1 MHLGAAGGGGRDLG
15 HLTYCTNIH
24 AGEPLEEV
32 MASLARHLPAI
43 KAQVAGD
50 QPFGVGLRLGN
61 AAASSLRDP
70 AAMARLK
77 RFLAEGGYYV
87 FTINGFPYGAFHGR
101 AVKEDAYK
109 PDWSDP
115 LRLAYTDLLADILS
129 ELLPAGQEGSVST
142 VPCTFKP
149 WAPGRLA
156 AIAEHLMR
164 HVAHLA
170 GIAARTGQ
178 TISLALEP
186 EPYCYLETI
195 DETVAFFKERLFSR
209 DGVARLAAITEHLVR
224 HVAHLAGIAARNGQT
239 ISLAL
244 EPEPCCYLETIDET
258 VAFFKERLFSR
269 DGVARLAALTGLS
282 TAGAEAVMRRHIGVC
297 YDVCHA
303 AVEFEYPKASLARL
317 RAEGIL
323 IGKLQ
328 LSSALKVAALD
339 AESARHLAAFAE
351 PVYLHQAVQKANG
364 LLTRFVDLPQALAA
378 GGAAAGAELRVH
390 FHVPVF
396 LEQMEHFGT
405 TQAFLAQ
412 ILAQHRADP
421 VSRHLEVET
430 YTWDVLPKAYR
441 TAELGAAIAREL
453 DWVKA
458 QLLAPQRAAA

>member
-1 MHLGAAGGGGRDLG
+1 MHLAAAPGSGRDLG

-43 KAQVAGD
+43 KAQVAGAR
-50 QPFGVGLRLGN
+50 PFGVGLRLGN

-77 RFLAEGGYYV
+77 RFAEGGYYV

-101 AVKEDAYK
+101 TVKEDAYR

-115 LRLAYTDLLADILS
+115 ARLAYTDLLADILS

-149 WAPGRLA
+149 WAPGRLE
-156 AIAEHLMR
+156 AITENLVR
-164 HVAHLA
+164 HVAHLV

-178 TISLALEP
+178 TIALALEP

-195 DETVAFFKERLFSR
+195 EETAAFFKERLFAR
-209 DGVARLAAITEHLVR
+209 DGI
-224 HVAHLAGIAARNGQT
+224 
-239 ISLAL
+239 
-244 EPEPCCYLETIDET
+244 
-258 VAFFKERLFSR
+258 
-269 DGVARLAALTGLS
+269 ARLAALTGLAG
-282 TAGAEAVMRRHIGVC
+282 AGAEAAMRRHIGVC

-303 AVEFEYPKASLARL
+303 AVEFEDPKASIARL
-317 RAEGIL
+317 RAEGIQ

-328 LSSALKVAALD
+328 LSSALRVPALD
-339 AESARHLAAFAE
+339 RESARQLAAFAE
-351 PVYLHQAVQKANG
+351 PVYLHQAVQKSNG
-364 LLTRFVDLPQALAA
+364 SLRRFVDLPQALAP
-378 GGAAAGAELRVH
+378 GGAAEGAELRVH
-390 FHVPVF
+390 FHVPLF

-405 TQAFLAQ
+405 TQAFLAE
-412 ILAQHRADP
+412 ILAQHRAQP
-421 VSRHLEVET
+421 ISRHLEVET

-441 TAELGAAIAREL
+441 TAELGTAIAREL

-458 QLLAPQRAAA
+458 RLLA

>member
-1 MHLGAAGGGGRDLG
+1 MQLTAVADPGRDLG

-43 KAQVAGD
+43 KAQVAGV
-50 QPFGVGLRLGN
+50 QPFGVGLRLGY
-61 AAASSLRDP
+61 AAANSLRDA

-115 LRLAYTDLLADILS
+115 ARLAYTDLLADILS
-129 ELLPAGQEGSVST
+129 ELLPAGQDGSVST

-149 WAPGRLA
+149 WAPG
-156 AIAEHLMR
+156 
-164 HVAHLA
+164 
-170 GIAARTGQ
+170 
-178 TISLALEP
+178 
-186 EPYCYLETI
+186 
-195 DETVAFFKERLFSR
+195 
-209 DGVARLAAITEHLVR
+209 RLAAITEHLVR
-224 HVAHLAGIAARNGQT
+224 HVAHLAGIAARTGQT

-258 VAFFKERLFSR
+258 VAFFKDRLFSR

-282 TAGAEAVMRRHIGVC
+282 TTGAEAVMRRHIGVC

-303 AVEFEYPKASLARL
+303 AVEFEDPQASIARL
-317 RAEGIL
+317 RAAGIL

-328 LSSALKVAALD
+328 LSSALRVAAFD
-339 AESARHLAAFAE
+339 EASARQLAAFAE

-396 LEQMEHFGT
+396 LEQMAHFGT
-405 TQAFLAQ
+405 TQAFLAE
-412 ILAQHRADP
+412 ILALHRADP
-421 VSRHLEVET
+421 ISRHLEAET
-430 YTWDVLPKAYR
+430 YTWDVLPASYR
-441 TAELGAAIAREL
+441 SADLSSAIAREL
-453 DWVKA
+453 NWVKA
-458 QLLAPQRAAA
+458 RLLQ

>member
-1 MHLGAAGGGGRDLG
+1 MHLAAVAHPGRDLG

-43 KAQVAGD
+43 KAQVAGV
-50 QPFGVGLRLGN
+50 QPFGVGLRLGY
-61 AAASSLRDP
+61 AAANSLRDA

-87 FTINGFPYGAFHGR
+87 FTLNGFPYGAFHGR

-115 LRLAYTDLLADILS
+115 ARLAYTDLLADILG
-129 ELLPAGQEGSVST
+129 ELLPAGQDGSVST

-149 WAPGRLA
+149 WAEGRLA
-156 AIAEHLMR
+156 AISEHLIR
-164 HVAHLA
+164 HVSHLV
-170 GIAARTGQ
+170 GITART
-178 TISLALEP
+178 
-186 EPYCYLETI
+186 
-195 DETVAFFKERLFSR
+195 
-209 DGVARLAAITEHLVR
+209 
-224 HVAHLAGIAARNGQT
+224 GQT

-244 EPEPCCYLETIDET
+244 EPEPCCYLETIEET
-258 VAFFKERLFSR
+258 TAFFKERLFSR
-269 DGVARLAALTGLS
+269 DGIARLAALTGLGG
-282 TAGAEAVMRRHIGVC
+282 AGAEAAMRRHIGVC

-303 AVEFEYPKASLARL
+303 AVEFEDPQGSIARL

-351 PVYLHQAVQKANG
+351 PVYLHQAVQRSNG
-364 LLTRFVDLPQALAA
+364 TLVRFVDLPQALAA
-378 GGAAAGAELRVH
+378 GGAVAGAELRVH
-390 FHVPVF
+390 FHVPLF

-405 TQAFLAQ
+405 TQAFLAE
-412 ILAQHRADP
+412 ILALHRADP
-421 VSRHLEVET
+421 ISRHLEAET
-430 YTWDVLPKAYR
+430 YTWDVLPASYR
-441 TAELGAAIAREL
+441 SADLSSAIAREL
-453 DWVKA
+453 NWVKA
-458 QLLAPQRAAA
+458 RLLQ

>member
-1 MHLGAAGGGGRDLG
+1 MHLAAVADPGRDLG

-24 AGEPLEEV
+24 SGEPLEEV

-43 KAQVAGD
+43 KAQVAGV
-50 QPFGVGLRLGN
+50 QPFGVGLRLGY
-61 AAASSLRDP
+61 AAANSLRDA

-115 LRLAYTDLLADILS
+115 ARLAYTDLLADILS

-149 WAPGRLA
+149 WAPGRIA
-156 AIAEHLMR
+156 AIVEHLIR
-164 HVAHLA
+164 HVAHLV
-170 GIAARTGQ
+170 GITART
-178 TISLALEP
+178 
-186 EPYCYLETI
+186 
-195 DETVAFFKERLFSR
+195 
-209 DGVARLAAITEHLVR
+209 
-224 HVAHLAGIAARNGQT
+224 GQT

-244 EPEPCCYLETIDET
+244 EPEPCCYLETIEET
-258 VAFFKERLFSR
+258 TAFFKERLFSR
-269 DGVARLAALTGLS
+269 DGIARLAALTGLGG
-282 TAGAEAVMRRHIGVC
+282 AGAEAAMRRHIGVC

-303 AVEFEYPKASLARL
+303 AVEFEDPQGSIARL

-351 PVYLHQAVQKANG
+351 PVYLHQAVQRSNG
-364 LLTRFVDLPQALAA
+364 TLVRFVDLPQALAA
-378 GGAAAGAELRVH
+378 GGAVVGAELRVH

-396 LEQMEHFGT
+396 LEQMAHFGT
-405 TQAFLAQ
+405 TQAFLAE
-412 ILAQHRADP
+412 ILALHRADP
-421 VSRHLEVET
+421 ISRHLEAET
-430 YTWDVLPKAYR
+430 YTWDVLPASYR
-441 TAELGAAIAREL
+441 SADLSSAIAREL
-453 DWVKA
+453 NWVKA
-458 QLLAPQRAAA
+458 RLLQ